1 MKLILSI
8 LATTLV
14 LSLNILSTK
23 NKFSISA
30 KVVNVSSDEGKIGFA
45 LFDKNNFMGKPI
57 LSFNS
62 EISNGESEV
71 TFTNIS
77 PGEYAIVCYHD
88 KNNNGKMDFT
98 INGMP
103 LEDYG
108 SSNNVMNFG
117 PPTFENAKFTVFN
130 KNVSL
135 DIKF

>member
-30 KVVNVSSDEGKIGFA
+30 KVVNVSSDEGKIGFD
-45 LFDKNNFMGKPI
+45 LFDKDNFMGKPI

-88 KNNNGKMDFT
+88 KNNNSKMDFT

-117 PPTFENAKFTVFN
+117 PPTFENAKFTVIN